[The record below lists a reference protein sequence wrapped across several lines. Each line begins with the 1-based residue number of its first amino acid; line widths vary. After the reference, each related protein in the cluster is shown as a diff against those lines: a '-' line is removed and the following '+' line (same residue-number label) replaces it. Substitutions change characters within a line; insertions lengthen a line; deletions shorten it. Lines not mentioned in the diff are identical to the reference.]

1 MSLKSLVYK
10 SKSSR
15 EFSMDATPGFPDLIL
30 SKFHLSR
37 DFHPP
42 TLLRESGCVTIIKN
56 EAKLNWANYI
66 FWNCPL
72 LFSLGWRVIV
82 MHKSSDH
89 KNRVQPGNS
98 WGCNMPNYL
107 RVVNGKN
114 KEYFNVKVL
123 VGKMRNFNHIS
134 YHISSKK
141 VFKLG

>member
-98 WGCNMPNYL
+98 WGCNMQNL
-107 RVVNGKN
+107 FASGEWEKQGIFQCKSTCWEN
-114 KEYFNVKVL
+114 EEF
-123 VGKMRNFNHIS
+123 
-134 YHISSKK
+134 
-141 VFKLG
+141 